1 MHQRA
6 KFKRSPQKSPYASN
20 TSLDPRTRFVHY
32 SASLERAILD
42 YQSCNYL
49 VRRRILSLSHIME
62 AWKAVRVCKL
72 YDLHSLVLLA
82 AVVLE
87 VFILQ
92 LRRELQ
98 PVELQ

>member
-1 MHQRA
+1 
-6 KFKRSPQKSPYASN
+6 
-20 TSLDPRTRFVHY
+20 
-32 SASLERAILD
+32 
-42 YQSCNYL
+42 
-49 VRRRILSLSHIME
+49 ME